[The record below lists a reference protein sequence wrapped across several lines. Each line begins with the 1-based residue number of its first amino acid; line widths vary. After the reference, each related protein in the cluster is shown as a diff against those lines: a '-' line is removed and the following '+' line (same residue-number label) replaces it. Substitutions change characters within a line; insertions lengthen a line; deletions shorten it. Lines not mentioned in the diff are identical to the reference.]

1 MFQGLW
7 SKETHPRYLP
17 SLLFLRFVLGYS
29 FAFVSVFGKY
39 LNYGYT
45 QVFWIT
51 RSATSQGLPH
61 FRMASPLLRRDRSF
75 SQRGLQGLAEGR
87 DCQQGTRTGQ
97 RLRDDVDDNA
107 DNNDK
112 DDEGDKRDWNRS
124 KSILMTMATIM
135 ERRVMMMGQ
144 NRE

>member
-1 MFQGLW
+1 MPSCHELMFQGLW

-75 SQRGLQGLAEGR
+75 SQRGLPRLAEGR
-87 DCQQGTRTGQ
+87 DCEQGT
-97 RLRDDVDDNA
+97 
-107 DNNDK
+107 
-112 DDEGDKRDWNRS
+112 
-124 KSILMTMATIM
+124 
-135 ERRVMMMGQ
+135 
-144 NRE
+144 